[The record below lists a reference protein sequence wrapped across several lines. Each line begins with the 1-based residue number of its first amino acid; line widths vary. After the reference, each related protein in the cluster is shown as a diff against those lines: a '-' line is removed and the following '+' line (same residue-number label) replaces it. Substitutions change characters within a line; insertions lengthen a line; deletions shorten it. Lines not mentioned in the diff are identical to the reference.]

1 MTSEPESYGQSKQRQ
16 RKQHSDQRK
25 KKTKMKDKQTF
36 KIIPTR
42 TTKNLQ
48 KAQNVLNNNIFIK
61 CVKK

>member
-1 MTSEPESYGQSKQRQ
+1 MARANNDNANNIQTKE
-16 RKQHSDQRK
+16 

-42 TTKNLQ
+42 TTKNLK

-61 CVKK
+61 SVKK